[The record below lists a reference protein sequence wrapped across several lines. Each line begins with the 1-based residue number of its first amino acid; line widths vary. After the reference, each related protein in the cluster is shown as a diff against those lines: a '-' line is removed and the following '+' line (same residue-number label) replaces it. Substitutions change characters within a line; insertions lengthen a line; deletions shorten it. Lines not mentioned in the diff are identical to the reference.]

1 MLVDIYGVAAVVALV
16 MVLAN
21 LALMTMTRRP

>member
-21 LALMTMTRRP
+21 LALMTVTRRP